1 MAEDS
6 VIQEVQGTQEDC
18 SRLALEVARD
28 TSRESFPVRV
38 FQQGPRKMVAG
49 VLPIRILLRVLATN
63 AALKGMTAA
72 GAAVSANRPVDTKHV
87 QGITDYLIQAIRE
100 NREYILPPLTLNA
113 TQGLEIYV
121 PKGTTTPVT
130 GWAILPEDQFIM
142 ITDGQHRF
150 LALRKVHEMLR
161 GTEEGSRFLGDG
173 LAVMVTISE
182 RAEQIH
188 QDFAD
193 AAKTKALPPSLV
205 AVYDTRHP
213 GNRAVLRLVEKV
225 ELLRDRVDATS
236 STLSINSPYL
246 FLANQVRQFVKSSLS
261 GRPSLSD
268 GAFYEQA
275 THALTNG
282 TAFDQWLES
291 RATFLDVLTELI
303 PEWKEIAALPRPQG
317 PEGPV
322 VLSKMREI
330 RSRQPVS
337 MSAAA
342 LNALGLVSY
351 EVLLPLMSRGRSPE
365 RSAVADRLAPLAS
378 VDWDRRSPM
387 WQGSLVQEGVIK
399 TQTTAVNTAARVLL
413 DLLDG
418 SAGAHGARV
427 ARSSGTV

>member
-1 MAEDS
+1 MAEVS
-6 VIQEVQGTQEDC
+6 VIKEIEGTQEEC

-28 TSRESFPVRV
+28 TNRESFPVRV

-49 VLPIRILLRVLATN
+49 VLPIRVLLRVLGTN
-63 AALKGMTAA
+63 AAVRGTTAA
-72 GAAVSANRPVDTKHV
+72 GAVVSTNRPVDSRHV

-113 TQGLEIYV
+113 TQGLEVYV
-121 PKGTTTPVT
+121 PKGTATPVT

-150 LALRKVHEMLR
+150 LALRKVYETLR

-173 LAVMVTISE
+173 LAVMLTISE
-182 RAEQIH
+182 RTEQIH

-213 GNRAVLRLVEKV
+213 GNRAVLHLVEKV
-225 ELLRDRVDATS
+225 ELLQDRVDATS

-261 GRPSLSD
+261 GRPSLADS
-268 GAFYEQA
+268 AFYEQA
-275 THALTNG
+275 RHALTNG

-291 RATFLDVLTELI
+291 RATFLNILTELI
-303 PEWKEIAALPRPQG
+303 PEWKEIAALPKPQG

-342 LNALGLVSY
+342 LNALGLVSH
-351 EVLLPLMSRGRSPE
+351 EVLPPLMSRGRAPE
-365 RSAVADRLAPLAS
+365 RSAVANRLAPLAA

-387 WQGSLVQEGVIK
+387 WQGNLVQEGVIK
-399 TQTTAVNTAARVLL
+399 TQTSAVKGASKVLM
-413 DLLDG
+413 DLLNR
-418 SAGAHGARV
+418 SADPHGAGGGRK
-427 ARSSGTV
+427 